1 MFEHSLVTRE
11 NVKQAY
17 LYSGKTQK
25 QIAEEFCISERTIRY
40 WIKQFQWHQ
49 LKHRIHH
56 PPASLA
62 KGISMQLLNLQYKI
76 LTTDRGIPTFEQAL
90 TMQKLLS
97 CLAKLN
103 DQPSLDTLIHILPP
117 IDEDTSEN
125 NDTSSKPAIPPLQS
139 IDNAGFI
146 QISG

>member
-1 MFEHSLVTRE
+1 MYEHSLVTRE

-17 LYSGKTQK
+17 LHSGKTQQ
-25 QIAEEFCISERTIRY
+25 QIAEEFGISERTIRN

-56 PPASLA
+56 PPSSLVES
-62 KGISMQLLNLQYKI
+62 ITIQLTNLQYKI
-76 LTTDRGIPTFEQAL
+76 LTTDSGIPTFEQAL
-90 TMQKLLS
+90 TIQKLLS
-97 CLAKLN
+97 CLAKLY
-103 DQPSLDTLIHILPP
+103 DEPHLSTLINILPP
-117 IDEDTSEN
+117 EDDLIAEKIN
-125 NDTSSKPAIPPLQS
+125 PASKPAIPALQS